1 MKGTITVES
10 SPGCGARFTVTV
22 PVGEADASAAPPAPM
37 LAAAATRL
45 QDAAWPPVTPHGV
58 AAGAP
63 SARSSKQPA
72 PSERSSALKAGGAGS
87 GAAAAA
93 AAAPGSGRRL
103 HVLLVEDHH
112 LNLVRDL

>member
-22 PVGEADASAAPPAPM
+22 PVGEADASATPSAPM

-45 QDAAWPPVTPHGV
+45 QDAAWLPATPHGV
-58 AAGAP
+58 AAVEPTA
-63 SARSSKQPA
+63 SSTPPPA
-72 PSERSSALKAGGAGS
+72 AERSSTPVAVGAGS
-87 GAAAAA
+87 FAAVAA

-112 LNLVRDL
+112 LNLVRH